1 MPRSVKSKNNADA
14 AAIRLPLPLPALLS
28 QVLVAFTIEF
38 DNEFEH
44 QTPHRTTMSKSA
56 SGSSTGP
63 WLTSLVMWSNLM
75 RFVDEK
81 GIRVSE
87 LQNKGGNLAGM
98 LRWGYITAQPDPDDS
113 RTAPS
118 TRSGGKPRGDW
129 IVRAT
134 AKGRKAQDIWRTL
147 FDTIEKRWE
156 ARFGKTEISDLRE
169 SLGAIVSQFDFE
181 LPEYL
186 PVLGYGLRAKIPDA
200 DGRAAT
206 KGFADDEHSLLPLTA
221 LLSKVLFAFA
231 SEFDRESKLS
241 IAISANVIR
250 VLGDKPIPVR
260 DLPRLSG
267 VSKEAI
273 KVCLGFLEKGR
284 YIVVES
290 DAAASRGKA
299 VRLTPKGR
307 TAQDAYHQLIAEIED
322 RWQAR
327 FGEDRIRNLRESL
340 EPLVGEPTAD
350 LSPLFSGLQPYPEG
364 WRASIPEPQIL
375 PHYPMV
381 LHRGGYPDGS

>member
-1 MPRSVKSKNNADA
+1 MPPSVKTRNSADTA
-14 AAIRLPLPLPALLS
+14 AGRLPLPTLLS

-44 QTPHRTTMSKSA
+44 QTPHRTTISTSA
-56 SGSSTGP
+56 AGLSTGP

-81 GIRVSE
+81 EIRVGE

-98 LRWGYITAQPDPDDS
+98 LRWGYITAQPDTAHS
-113 RTAPS
+113 RGALS
-118 TRSGGKPRGDW
+118 ARSAGNPRGNW
-129 IVRAT
+129 VVRPT
-134 AKGRKAQDIWRTL
+134 AKGKRAQDIWRAL
-147 FDTIEKRWE
+147 FGTIEKRWE
-156 ARFGKTEISDLRE
+156 TRFGKTEINNLRQ
-169 SLGAIVSQFDFE
+169 SLRAIVSQFDFE
-181 LPEYL
+181 LPQYL
-186 PVLGYGLRAKIPDA
+186 PVLGYGLRAKLPPG
-200 DGRAAT
+200 DGRTAAR
-206 KGFADDEHSLLPLTA
+206 GSEDDELSRLPLSA

-231 SEFDRESKLS
+231 IEFDRESNLS

-250 VLGDKPIPVR
+250 ILDEKAMPIR
-260 DLPRLSG
+260 ELSHLSG

-273 KVCLGFLEKGR
+273 KMCLGFLEKGR
-284 YIVVES
+284 YIAVES
-290 DAAASRGKA
+290 NPEGGKGKS

-307 TAQDAYHQLIAEIED
+307 MAQDAYRQLIGEIED

-327 FGEDRIRNLRESL
+327 YGKERIRSLREFL

-350 LSPLFSGLQPYPEG
+350 LSPLFRGLVPYPEG